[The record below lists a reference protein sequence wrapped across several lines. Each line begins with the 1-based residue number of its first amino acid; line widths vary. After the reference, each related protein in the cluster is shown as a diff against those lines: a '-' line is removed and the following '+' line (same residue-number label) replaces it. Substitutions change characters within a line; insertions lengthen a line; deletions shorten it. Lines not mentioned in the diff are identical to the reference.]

1 MRFDYSQSCNLVN
14 RKTFGADHSESC
26 NVRAMFRGDRL
37 AELMREV
44 GIGQTELARRVGVSQ
59 ATIWKLVKEPSQ
71 GSKHTHKIAREL
83 NTSAEYLMGETDDR
97 GSVQLSHPG
106 ETSTNVEVIESE
118 DEDDEIVEIEEL
130 DLTFGMGGGS
140 YRDLPVKAKPRK
152 FTRGWLRLFTQA
164 PPVRIKIAQG
174 IGDSMAPTILNAD
187 LVIIDTADTR
197 VMMGDQIWAVN
208 YGETGLIKRL
218 RPMPNGGVKIMSDNP
233 LIGDEIAYDG
243 ELHVV
248 GKVVAVVRRMAG

>member
-1 MRFDYSQSCNLVN
+1 MDAQNLNQSAL
-14 RKTFGADHSESC
+14 S
-26 NVRAMFRGDRL
+26 
-37 AELMREV
+37 REV
-44 GIGQTELARRVGVSQ
+44 GVSP
-59 ATIWKLVKEPSQ
+59 TSIWKLINEPSQ
-71 GSKHTHKIAREL
+71 GSKHTHKIARAL
-83 NTSAEYLMGETDDR
+83 GTTAEYLMGESDDPS
-97 GSVQLSHPG
+97 GPDTPVALNVP
-106 ETSTNVEVIESE
+106 TNLEVIESE

-130 DLTFGMGGGS
+130 DLAFGMGGGS
-140 YRDLPVKAKPRK
+140 YLDLPVKAKPRK

-174 IGDSMAPTILNAD
+174 IGDSMAPTIQNAD
-187 LVIIDTADTR
+187 LVIIDTAETR
-197 VMMGDQIWAVN
+197 VMMGDQIWAVA

-218 RPMPNGGVKIMSDNP
+218 RPMPSGGVKIMSDNP

>member
-1 MRFDYSQSCNLVN
+1 
-14 RKTFGADHSESC
+14 
-26 NVRAMFRGDRL
+26 MFRGDRL
-37 AELMREV
+37 KALMDAKNLNQSALSREV
-44 GIGQTELARRVGVSQ
+44 GVSP
-59 ATIWKLVKEPSQ
+59 TSIWKLLNEPSQ
-71 GSKHTHKIAREL
+71 GSKHTHKIARAL
-83 NTSAEYLMGETDDR
+83 GTTAEYLMGESDDPS
-97 GSVQLSHPG
+97 GPDNPVTLNAPA
-106 ETSTNVEVIESE
+106 NLEVIESE

-140 YRDLPVKAKPRK
+140 YLDLPVKAKPRK

-174 IGDSMAPTILNAD
+174 IGDSMAPTIQNAD
-187 LVIIDTADTR
+187 MVIIDTADRR
-197 VMMGDQIWAVN
+197 VMMGDQIWAVA

-243 ELHVV
+243 ELHVI

>member
-1 MRFDYSQSCNLVN
+1 MDAKGITQS
-14 RKTFGADHSESC
+14 
-26 NVRAMFRGDRL
+26 
-37 AELMREV
+37 ELSRV
-44 GIGQTELARRVGVSQ
+44 VGVSP
-59 ATIWKLVKEPSQ
+59 TSIWKLLNEPSQ

-83 NTSAEYLMGETDDR
+83 NTTAEFLMGESDDA
-97 GSVQLSHPG
+97 GAADLPAPALSH
-106 ETSTNVEVIESE
+106 SKLEVFESE

-140 YRDLPVKAKPRK
+140 YLDLPVKAKPRK

-164 PPVRIKIAQG
+164 PPIRIKIAQG
-174 IGDSMAPTILNAD
+174 IGDSMAPTIQNAD

-197 VMMGDQIWAVN
+197 VKMGDQIWAVA

-218 RPMPNGGVKIMSDNP
+218 RPMPSGGVKIMSDNP

>member
-1 MRFDYSQSCNLVN
+1 MRVDYSQSCNLVN

-83 NTSAEYLMGETDDR
+83 NTSAEYLMGELDDR
-97 GSVQLSHPG
+97 GSGESPGPRNIVAAPVQTDLA
-106 ETSTNVEVIESE
+106 

-140 YRDLPVKAKPRK
+140 YLDLPVKAKPRK

-174 IGDSMAPTILNAD
+174 IGNSMAPTIQNAD
-187 LVIIDTADTR
+187 LVIIDTADR
-197 VMMGDQIWAVN
+197 LVRMGDQIWAVA

-218 RPMPNGGVKIMSDNP
+218 RPMPSGGVKIMSDNP
-233 LIGDEIAYDG
+233 LIGDEVAYDG

>member
-1 MRFDYSQSCNLVN
+1 
-14 RKTFGADHSESC
+14 
-26 NVRAMFRGDRL
+26 MFRGDRL
-37 AELMREV
+37 AELMREL
-44 GIGQTELARRVGVSQ
+44 GLGQTELARRVGVTQ
-59 ATIWKLVKEPSQ
+59 ATIWKLIKEPSQ
-71 GSKHTHKIAREL
+71 GSKHTHKIARAL
-83 NTSAEYLMGETDDR
+83 GTTSEYLMGESDDPR
-97 GSVQLSHPG
+97 GP
-106 ETSTNVEVIESE
+106 ETPAALNAPSNLEVVESE

-140 YRDLPVKAKPRK
+140 YLDLPVKAKPRK

-174 IGDSMAPTILNAD
+174 IGDSMAPTIQNAD
-187 LVIIDTADTR
+187 LVIIDTAETR
-197 VMMGDQIWAVN
+197 VMMGDQIWAVA

-218 RPMPNGGVKIMSDNP
+218 RPMPSGGVKIMSDNP